1 MIHQK
6 TTQNAFA
13 AMSRLAELYS
23 SGTVAS
29 SRQIA
34 QSCNLPIPLVGKMLT
49 ELCRAGLIVVS
60 PEPGGGYRLAKPP
73 VQISLMD
80 VVGLFERETKGECP
94 FGPAWCGH
102 NHPCPLHE
110 AIVAMNQKIDDFLKK
125 TNFEAFQ
132 QAGFKDL
139 SQRTGLSK

>member
-60 PEPGGGYRLAKPP
+60 PEPGGGYRMAKPP

-80 VVGLFERETKGECP
+80 VVELFERETKGQCP
-94 FGPAWCGH
+94 FGPEWCGR

-110 AIVAMNQKIDDFLKK
+110 AILAMNQQIDDFLKK

-132 QAGFKDL
+132 HAGFKAL
-139 SQRTGLSK
+139 PQRTGL